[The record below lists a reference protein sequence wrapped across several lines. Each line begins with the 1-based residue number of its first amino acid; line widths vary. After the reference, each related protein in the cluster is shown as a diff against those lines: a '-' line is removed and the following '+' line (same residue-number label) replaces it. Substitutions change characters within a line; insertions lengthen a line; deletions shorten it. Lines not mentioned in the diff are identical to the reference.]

1 LRYAHCVSEGMWE
14 NPIDVTALDLHDPLV
29 AEEVKQRLAS
39 QKQVR
44 VRGADRKELVRQVRL
59 SQMAQ
64 RNSARHSSVKVPGDS
79 LFAPTAW
86 DNPFLGE
93 SVLSDFSEHYVWDI
107 QESFHSY
114 SPEGEE
120 FPAEWGNLRLYAP
133 TPPKKKQSAPM
144 LPGWYLIVALPR
156 EVPHIVI
163 DNVSN
168 RDKVINLDPG
178 QRVPMGTDF
187 DAFFIVYAPEGYERD
202 ARQLITDHV
211 QKALMDTIEDEDVEL
226 VDQAVIF
233 FSPYP
238 VDWATLDPW
247 ARVSDLRSLVE
258 TQMYSSLG
266 EYTDN
271 RIRQPKKKKGQQY
284 ALLPTIVGNPRIAS
298 PGKTLKPR

>member
-1 LRYAHCVSEGMWE
+1 VSEGRWE
-14 NPIDVTALDLHDPLV
+14 NPIDVTALAPDDPLV
-29 AEEVKQRLAS
+29 AEEVEQRLAS
-39 QKQVR
+39 QNVVR
-44 VRGADRKELVRQVRL
+44 VRGAVRKELVRQVRL

-64 RNSARHSSVKVPGDS
+64 RNSARYSSVKVPGDS

-93 SVLSDFSEHYVWDI
+93 SVLSDFSQCYVWDI
-107 QESFHSY
+107 QESFHSC

-120 FPAEWGNLRLYAP
+120 FPAEWGNLRLHAP
-133 TPPKKKQSAPM
+133 TPPKRKPPASK
-144 LPGWYLIVALPR
+144 LPGWYLIVSLPR

-163 DNVSN
+163 DNISN
-168 RDKVINLDPG
+168 RDKVINLDPD

-187 DAFFIVYAPEGYERD
+187 DSFFIVYAPKGYERD
-202 ARQLITDHV
+202 AHQLITDHV
-211 QKALMDTIEDEDVEL
+211 QKALLEAIEDEDVEL

-233 FSPYP
+233 FSPHP
-238 VDWATLDPW
+238 VDWATSDPW

-258 TQMYSSLG
+258 THMYSSLG

-271 RIRQPKKKKGQQY
+271 RVRQPKKKKGQPY
-284 ALLPTIVGNPRIAS
+284 ALLPAIPGNPRIAS